1 MPMIKGAAKRSGE
14 VISIPK
20 APIPFLKWA
29 GGKRKLSQLII
40 SAFPHDF
47 DPKVNRY
54 FEPFIGGGALTFA
67 LGNLNSNIFV
77 PGKNLYI
84 NDMNPDLIM
93 TYEIIQGQVDS
104 LIERLDELAKDL
116 SKEAYLKIRANVP
129 DNKLDRAARFIY
141 LNKTGFNGLWR
152 VNSKGLYN
160 VPWGQ
165 LKNPTIYNLQNL
177 LDCSKRLVGTEITN
191 LNYAEAVSEAKS
203 GDIVYFDPP
212 YIPLSASSS
221 FSKYA
226 KDDFSLKNQIDLK
239 DTIAE
244 LSSKSVKV
252 ILSNS
257 DTPETREI
265 FGGCLNLFQ
274 IDAARA
280 ISANASSR
288 GTVKEVIGLNFE
300 LTSPSNELTQK
311 MKALTNI

>member
-1 MPMIKGAAKRSGE
+1 ML
-14 VISIPK
+14 
-20 APIPFLKWA
+20 PFLRWA
-29 GGKRKLSQLII
+29 GGKRKLAELIAGCI
-40 SAFPHDF
+40 PQHIYTDTNSH
-47 DPKVNRY
+47 Y
-54 FEPFIGGGALTFA
+54 FEPFVGGGAVMLH
-67 LGNLNSNIFV
+67 LGDADVEKFI
-77 PGKNLYI
+77 PGNRVHL

-104 LIERLDELAKDL
+104 LIERLGELAKDV

-244 LSSKSVKV
+244 LSSKSVKI

-300 LTSPSNELTQK
+300 LTNPSNELTQK